1 MSTNFD
7 GDLTRL
13 GLKATN
19 HEDAAREIAQKLRN
33 VGIDVVDGLDPEEA
47 VDRLPLS
54 YVTRSFNSDTLII
67 GSRSDQHYDCIEKA
81 TQSRYPGKYYLAG
94 DKGDHIWYDEGG
106 HQWEGSFAAKIR
118 PSSKNTARV
127 SLFCQK
133 SGGSGRIVRAG
144 EFVYDITTETLTY
157 EEVKGARPGV
167 HPTLHYQYD
176 GESTICFQ
184 GPHSLAEGKVYT
196 FGTGSSEA
204 LDAVVRR
211 AAIYDKETTGVEL
224 KSSFRSVYLRVSDL
238 PNSRNLKP
246 LEERVTVAG
255 DMDKTLLGDS
265 ISVDPLPKEQMQ
277 EACSTLRELLDN
289 KKEGRDYR
297 LKDVR
302 VSYVMVMTIPL
313 KGQRKPIGHIVLGA
327 TDGAHYEYCEF
338 AIARTSASF
347 EITDVYIRVKEEEK
361 TEFRRCCGDL
371 MRQVTTMLY
380 NLKII
385 KTSLENARN
394 LKNPYAI
401 NAMQE
406 AEETGGSAALPAYKL
421 RAVASLRF
429 GSDFVERCYRMGY
442 DNLANDV
449 CTALA
454 PTRTWNRITSMADLF
469 PGYTEGA
476 KSIYTCFGMPKAWGK
491 AVFDRC
497 IEANG
502 IGFSVSNL
510 YNSLLSLRM
519 AWELEGALTKGKP
532 SEMSVPDRALE
543 YADIWAAHLDRFGL
557 NAGRT
562 TDLKQHFLFAAY
574 PDNPIERA
582 AALRAYHR
590 MVKKA
595 IKAAPTNS
603 IYNTN
608 FYLMETFQAYCQLKA
623 ININPEEHGVLY
635 EYGLPENDPTAVAEM
650 IRRRCEAAQEVVNSY
665 RAIIDEKNHQEQ
677 EARFAAHRK
686 DVKWFECSDKTVS
699 KEYIFKLPTKLYGMD
714 ESFSLESEGTKQC
727 NCLFGSYLS
736 RLANGE
742 YYVVCMRRRGY
753 PDDSV
758 VSIGINRNYVVDQTY
773 ATRDCPITREQ
784 GEAIRRWVA
793 EVSPKF
799 GGKLKLAPH
808 PAGWYH

>member
-19 HEDAAREIAQKLRN
+19 PEDAAREIAQKLRN

-54 YVTRSFNSDTLII
+54 YVTRGFDSDTLII
-67 GSRSDQHYDCIEKA
+67 GSRSDQHYDYIENA

-94 DKGDHIWYDEGG
+94 DNGDHIWYDEGG
-106 HQWEGSFAAKIR
+106 HQWESLFAAKIR

-133 SGGSGRIVRAG
+133 VGGSGRIVRVG
-144 EFVYDITTETLTY
+144 EFVYDITTGTLAY
-157 EEVKGARPGV
+157 EAAEGVRPV
-167 HPTLHYQYD
+167 VRPILRSQYD
-176 GESTICFQ
+176 GESSIYFQ
-184 GPHSLAEGKVYT
+184 GPHSLAEGRVYT
-196 FGTGSSEA
+196 LGTGSSEHLNA
-204 LDAVVRR
+204 IVRR
-211 AAIYDKETTGVEL
+211 VVTYDKETTGVEL
-224 KSSFRSVYLRVSDL
+224 KSSLDSVYLRAPDL
-238 PNSRNLKP
+238 PDSRSLKP
-246 LEERVTVAG
+246 LEERVTVVC
-255 DMDKTLLGDS
+255 DMNWSLLGDS
-265 ISVDPLPKEQMQ
+265 ISVDPLSKEQMQ
-277 EACSTLRELLDN
+277 EACSILKELLDGE
-289 KKEGRDYR
+289 KQVRSYR
-297 LKDVR
+297 LNDIH
-302 VSYVMVMTIPL
+302 VSYVMVMTAPP

-327 TDGAHYEYCEF
+327 TDGSHYEYCEF

-347 EITDVYIRVKEEEK
+347 EITDVYIRIKGEEK
-361 TEFRRCCGDL
+361 TEFRRCCGNL
-371 MRQVTTMLY
+371 MRQVTEMLY
-380 NLKII
+380 NLKVI
-385 KTSLENARN
+385 KTSLENAGN
-394 LKNPYAI
+394 LKNPYTV

-406 AEETGGSAALPAYKL
+406 VEEMGGSAALPASKL
-421 RAVASLRF
+421 RSIASLRF
-429 GSDFVERCYRMGY
+429 GADFVERCYRMGY
-442 DNLANDV
+442 NNLANDV
-449 CTALA
+449 CAALA
-454 PTRTWNRITSMADLF
+454 PARTWNRITSMADLF

-491 AVFDRC
+491 SVFDRC

-502 IGFSVSNL
+502 IGFSMSNL
-510 YNSLLSLRM
+510 YDSLLSLRM

-543 YADIWAAHLDRFGL
+543 YSDIWATHLNRLGL
-557 NAGRT
+557 GSGRI

-590 MVKKA
+590 MVKKT
-595 IKAAPTNS
+595 IKAVPSA
-603 IYNTN
+603 YNTN
-608 FYLMETFQAYCQLKA
+608 YYLMETFQAYCQLKA

-635 EYGLPENDPTAVAEM
+635 EYGLPENDPAAIAEM
-650 IRRRCEAAQEVVNSY
+650 IQRRCEAAQEVVNSY

-677 EARFAAHRK
+677 EARFAVHRK
-686 DVKWFECSDKTVS
+686 DVKWLECSNKAVS
-699 KEYIFKLPTKLYGMD
+699 KEYVFKLPTKLYGMD
-714 ESFSLESEGTKQC
+714 DSFSLESEGTKQR

-742 YYVVCMRRRGY
+742 YYVVCMRRKNS

-773 ATRDCPITREQ
+773 ATRDCPINREQ

-799 GGKLKLAPH
+799 GGKLRLAPH
-808 PAGWYH
+808 PAGWCH